1 MSKKITRVGS
11 YSLQN
16 KCNKDDCN
24 YLHLPKLDNDD
35 INYDEIMM
43 SNNTVK
49 VILDSLKEAFINYDK
64 ESPYI
69 KLKSNICRYH
79 FTCKCKH
86 SDDECKDK
94 YKYYHIP
101 KIDDDNFDIDVIKND
116 QPLINSLI
124 DTLIEL
130 HKIHYE
136 FLKSQSQLS
145 SSTNSYNNYQSN
157 EFLDPLINVLID
169 VINIKG
175 KGKGKGKGNN
185 VNQNTFTNGNKG
197 KGKGK
202 GKNDGK
208 GKGKSKGKND
218 ILD

>member
-1 MSKKITRVGS
+1 MSKKNTRVCS

-16 KCNKDDCN
+16 KCNKNDCN

-101 KIDDDNFDIDVIKND
+101 KIDDNNFDIDVIKND

-136 FLKSQSQLS
+136 FLKSQSQSS
-145 SSTNSYNNYQSN
+145 SSTNSYNNYQPN
-157 EFLDPLINVLID
+157 EY
-169 VINIKG
+169 
-175 KGKGKGKGNN
+175 KGKGNN
-185 VNQNTFTNGNKG
+185 VNQNTFTKGNGNKG

-208 GKGKSKGKND
+208 GKGKGKSKGKND

>member
-1 MSKKITRVGS
+1 MSKKNTRVCS

-16 KCNKDDCN
+16 KCNKNNCN

-49 VILDSLKEAFINYDK
+49 VILDSLKEAFINYNK

-86 SDDECKDK
+86 SDNECKDK

-101 KIDDDNFDIDVIKND
+101 KIDDDNFDIDVIKNN

-136 FLKSQSQLS
+136 FLKSQSS
-145 SSTNSYNNYQSN
+145 SSINSYNNYQSN
-157 EFLDPLINVLID
+157 EYLDPLINVLID

-175 KGKGKGKGNN
+175 KGKGNN
-185 VNQNTFTNGNKG
+185 VNQNTFTKGGNK
-197 KGKGK
+197 
-202 GKNDGK
+202 GK
-208 GKGKSKGKND
+208 GKGKSKGKGKNN